1 MSAEKTTEPDE
12 VLTDDELQA
21 AAAPE
26 QSIEED
32 DKPRKRTVVVAEDES
47 VNRMDLVAML
57 EDSGY
62 EVVGEA
68 ANGEEAVELTR
79 KFRPSVVC
87 MDVKMPRMDGIEA
100 AGIICDE
107 NIAPVV
113 MLTAFSQSDLVKKAT
128 GAGAMAYVTKPYE
141 ESKLLPALEVA
152 MGRFAEINDL
162 LDNVERSESK
172 LHETEEQLKKAEEQ
186 LKKAE
191 ETLEE
196 RKLVDRAKGLLM
208 DKADF
213 SEQGAFR
220 WIQKTSMDQR
230 IPKKRLAMAII
241 AKYGD
246 QKSESQRM
254 SANTATVEG
263 TTRGTLL
270 VVDGHSLALPRF
282 FCLARREFQYIR
294 RSGDQRRLGLRHHAF
309 AGDRRGAS
317 GSSCR
322 RFRCQRRYLPQ
333 YDVAAVQRH
342 ARCGSRRSID
352 PAAVDSTDADG
363 PWRHIHRKTW
373 IRGR

>member
-1 MSAEKTTEPDE
+1 MAAEKTTEPDE
-12 VLTDDELQA
+12 VLTDEELQA

-26 QSIEED
+26 PDSANNNEAH
-32 DKPRKRTVVVAEDES
+32 KRTVVVAEDES

-57 EDSGY
+57 EDNGY

-87 MDVKMPRMDGIEA
+87 MDVKMP
-100 AGIICDE
+100 GIICDE

-172 LHETEEQLKKAEEQ
+172 LQETEEQ

-241 AKYGD
+241 AKYGE
-246 QKSESQRM
+246 QKSEAEDER
-254 SANTATVEG
+254 
-263 TTRGTLL
+263 
-270 VVDGHSLALPRF
+270 
-282 FCLARREFQYIR
+282 
-294 RSGDQRRLGLRHHAF
+294 
-309 AGDRRGAS
+309 
-317 GSSCR
+317 
-322 RFRCQRRYLPQ
+322 
-333 YDVAAVQRH
+333 
-342 ARCGSRRSID
+342 
-352 PAAVDSTDADG
+352 
-363 PWRHIHRKTW
+363 
-373 IRGR
+373 

>member
-1 MSAEKTTEPDE
+1 MSAEKTAEPDE

-172 LHETEEQLKKAEEQ
+172 LHETEEQLKKAEE
-186 LKKAE
+186 
-191 ETLEE
+191 TLEE

-246 QKSESQRM
+246 QKSEAEDER
-254 SANTATVEG
+254 
-263 TTRGTLL
+263 
-270 VVDGHSLALPRF
+270 
-282 FCLARREFQYIR
+282 
-294 RSGDQRRLGLRHHAF
+294 
-309 AGDRRGAS
+309 
-317 GSSCR
+317 
-322 RFRCQRRYLPQ
+322 
-333 YDVAAVQRH
+333 
-342 ARCGSRRSID
+342 
-352 PAAVDSTDADG
+352 
-363 PWRHIHRKTW
+363 
-373 IRGR
+373 

>member
-1 MSAEKTTEPDE
+1 MDQ
-12 VLTDDELQA
+12 VLTDEELKA
-21 AAAPE
+21 AANDFVEPAANE
-26 QSIEED
+26 DKAEKIEDAE
-32 DKPRKRTVVVAEDES
+32 PRQRTVIVAEDES
-47 VNRMDLVAML
+47 VNRMDLVGML
-57 EDSGY
+57 EDNGY
-62 EVVGEA
+62 KVVGEA

-79 KFRPSVVC
+79 KERPDVVC
-87 MDVKMPRMDGIEA
+87 MDVKMPRMDGITA
-100 AGIICDE
+100 AGTICDE

-113 MLTAFSQSDLVKKAT
+113 MLTAYSQSDLVKQAT

-162 LDNVERSESK
+162 LDTVEQNEGK
-172 LHETEEQLKKAEEQ
+172 LKKAESQLKEAEEK

-246 QKSESQRM
+246 AKSK
-254 SANTATVEG
+254 
-263 TTRGTLL
+263 
-270 VVDGHSLALPRF
+270 
-282 FCLARREFQYIR
+282 
-294 RSGDQRRLGLRHHAF
+294 SGQN
-309 AGDRRGAS
+309 
-317 GSSCR
+317 
-322 RFRCQRRYLPQ
+322 
-333 YDVAAVQRH
+333 
-342 ARCGSRRSID
+342 
-352 PAAVDSTDADG
+352 
-363 PWRHIHRKTW
+363 
-373 IRGR
+373 

>member
-68 ANGEEAVELTR
+68 ANGEDAVELTR

-191 ETLEE
+191 EQLKKAEETLEE

-246 QKSESQRM
+246 QKSEAEDER
-254 SANTATVEG
+254 
-263 TTRGTLL
+263 
-270 VVDGHSLALPRF
+270 
-282 FCLARREFQYIR
+282 
-294 RSGDQRRLGLRHHAF
+294 
-309 AGDRRGAS
+309 
-317 GSSCR
+317 
-322 RFRCQRRYLPQ
+322 
-333 YDVAAVQRH
+333 
-342 ARCGSRRSID
+342 
-352 PAAVDSTDADG
+352 
-363 PWRHIHRKTW
+363 
-373 IRGR
+373 

>member
-1 MSAEKTTEPDE
+1 MAAEKTTEPDE
-12 VLTDDELQA
+12 VLTDEELQA

-26 QSIEED
+26 PDSANNNEAH
-32 DKPRKRTVVVAEDES
+32 KRTVVVAEDES

-57 EDSGY
+57 EDNGY

-172 LHETEEQLKKAEEQ
+172 LQETEEQ

-241 AKYGD
+241 AKYGE
-246 QKSESQRM
+246 QKSEAENER
-254 SANTATVEG
+254 
-263 TTRGTLL
+263 
-270 VVDGHSLALPRF
+270 
-282 FCLARREFQYIR
+282 
-294 RSGDQRRLGLRHHAF
+294 
-309 AGDRRGAS
+309 
-317 GSSCR
+317 
-322 RFRCQRRYLPQ
+322 
-333 YDVAAVQRH
+333 
-342 ARCGSRRSID
+342 
-352 PAAVDSTDADG
+352 
-363 PWRHIHRKTW
+363 
-373 IRGR
+373 

>member
-87 MDVKMPRMDGIEA
+87 MDVKMPRM

-246 QKSESQRM
+246 QKSEAEDER
-254 SANTATVEG
+254 
-263 TTRGTLL
+263 
-270 VVDGHSLALPRF
+270 
-282 FCLARREFQYIR
+282 
-294 RSGDQRRLGLRHHAF
+294 
-309 AGDRRGAS
+309 
-317 GSSCR
+317 
-322 RFRCQRRYLPQ
+322 
-333 YDVAAVQRH
+333 
-342 ARCGSRRSID
+342 
-352 PAAVDSTDADG
+352 
-363 PWRHIHRKTW
+363 
-373 IRGR
+373 

>member
-128 GAGAMAYVTKPYE
+128 GAGAMAYVTKPF
-141 ESKLLPALEVA
+141 PALEVA

-246 QKSESQRM
+246 QKSEAEDER
-254 SANTATVEG
+254 
-263 TTRGTLL
+263 
-270 VVDGHSLALPRF
+270 
-282 FCLARREFQYIR
+282 
-294 RSGDQRRLGLRHHAF
+294 
-309 AGDRRGAS
+309 
-317 GSSCR
+317 
-322 RFRCQRRYLPQ
+322 
-333 YDVAAVQRH
+333 
-342 ARCGSRRSID
+342 
-352 PAAVDSTDADG
+352 
-363 PWRHIHRKTW
+363 
-373 IRGR
+373 

>member
-1 MSAEKTTEPDE
+1 MAAEKTTEPDE
-12 VLTDDELQA
+12 VLTDEELQA

-26 QSIEED
+26 PDSANNNEAH
-32 DKPRKRTVVVAEDES
+32 KRTVVVAEDES

-57 EDSGY
+57 EDNGY

-172 LHETEEQLKKAEEQ
+172 LQETEEQ

-246 QKSESQRM
+246 QKSEAEDER
-254 SANTATVEG
+254 
-263 TTRGTLL
+263 
-270 VVDGHSLALPRF
+270 
-282 FCLARREFQYIR
+282 
-294 RSGDQRRLGLRHHAF
+294 
-309 AGDRRGAS
+309 
-317 GSSCR
+317 
-322 RFRCQRRYLPQ
+322 
-333 YDVAAVQRH
+333 
-342 ARCGSRRSID
+342 
-352 PAAVDSTDADG
+352 
-363 PWRHIHRKTW
+363 
-373 IRGR
+373 

>member
-1 MSAEKTTEPDE
+1 M
-12 VLTDDELQA
+12 
-21 AAAPE
+21 
-26 QSIEED
+26 
-32 DKPRKRTVVVAEDES
+32 AEDES

-172 LHETEEQLKKAEEQ
+172 LHETEEQLKKAEE
-186 LKKAE
+186 
-191 ETLEE
+191 TLEE

-246 QKSESQRM
+246 QKSEAEDER
-254 SANTATVEG
+254 
-263 TTRGTLL
+263 
-270 VVDGHSLALPRF
+270 
-282 FCLARREFQYIR
+282 
-294 RSGDQRRLGLRHHAF
+294 
-309 AGDRRGAS
+309 
-317 GSSCR
+317 
-322 RFRCQRRYLPQ
+322 
-333 YDVAAVQRH
+333 
-342 ARCGSRRSID
+342 
-352 PAAVDSTDADG
+352 
-363 PWRHIHRKTW
+363 
-373 IRGR
+373 

>member
-1 MSAEKTTEPDE
+1 MAAEKTTEPDE
-12 VLTDDELQA
+12 VLTDEELQA

-26 QSIEED
+26 PDSANNNEAH
-32 DKPRKRTVVVAEDES
+32 KRTVVVAEDES

-57 EDSGY
+57 EDNGY

-100 AGIICDE
+100 TGIICDE

-172 LHETEEQLKKAEEQ
+172 LQETEEQ

-241 AKYGD
+241 AKYGE
-246 QKSESQRM
+246 QKSEAEDER
-254 SANTATVEG
+254 
-263 TTRGTLL
+263 
-270 VVDGHSLALPRF
+270 
-282 FCLARREFQYIR
+282 
-294 RSGDQRRLGLRHHAF
+294 
-309 AGDRRGAS
+309 
-317 GSSCR
+317 
-322 RFRCQRRYLPQ
+322 
-333 YDVAAVQRH
+333 
-342 ARCGSRRSID
+342 
-352 PAAVDSTDADG
+352 
-363 PWRHIHRKTW
+363 
-373 IRGR
+373 

>member
-1 MSAEKTTEPDE
+1 MAAEKTTEPDK
-12 VLTDDELQA
+12 VLTDEELQA

-26 QSIEED
+26 PDSANNNEAH
-32 DKPRKRTVVVAEDES
+32 KRTVVVAEDES

-57 EDSGY
+57 EDNGY

-172 LHETEEQLKKAEEQ
+172 LQETEEQLKKAKEM
-186 LKKAE
+186 
-191 ETLEE
+191 LEE

-241 AKYGD
+241 AKYGE
-246 QKSESQRM
+246 QKSEAEDER
-254 SANTATVEG
+254 
-263 TTRGTLL
+263 
-270 VVDGHSLALPRF
+270 
-282 FCLARREFQYIR
+282 
-294 RSGDQRRLGLRHHAF
+294 
-309 AGDRRGAS
+309 
-317 GSSCR
+317 
-322 RFRCQRRYLPQ
+322 
-333 YDVAAVQRH
+333 
-342 ARCGSRRSID
+342 
-352 PAAVDSTDADG
+352 
-363 PWRHIHRKTW
+363 
-373 IRGR
+373 

>member
-1 MSAEKTTEPDE
+1 MAAEKTTEPDE
-12 VLTDDELQA
+12 VLTDEELQA
-21 AAAPE
+21 AEAPE
-26 QSIEED
+26 PDSANNNEAH
-32 DKPRKRTVVVAEDES
+32 KRTVVVAEDES

-57 EDSGY
+57 EDNGY

-172 LHETEEQLKKAEEQ
+172 LQETEEQ

-241 AKYGD
+241 AKYGE
-246 QKSESQRM
+246 QKSEAEDER
-254 SANTATVEG
+254 
-263 TTRGTLL
+263 
-270 VVDGHSLALPRF
+270 
-282 FCLARREFQYIR
+282 
-294 RSGDQRRLGLRHHAF
+294 
-309 AGDRRGAS
+309 
-317 GSSCR
+317 
-322 RFRCQRRYLPQ
+322 
-333 YDVAAVQRH
+333 
-342 ARCGSRRSID
+342 
-352 PAAVDSTDADG
+352 
-363 PWRHIHRKTW
+363 
-373 IRGR
+373 